1 MAERIL
7 MASATAL
14 FARHWKQFGALIG
27 QRVPESNEFA
37 IIYAACILA
46 EAIRNEQD
54 ETDVTIRPTL
64 EVS

>member
-1 MAERIL
+1 

-14 FARHWKQFGALIG
+14 FARHWKQFGLLTNG
-27 QRVPESNEFA
+27 HQGPDSFA
-37 IIYAACILA
+37 IIYAACIVA

-54 ETDVTIRPTL
+54 DLDVTIRPTL